1 MLRRMPRWLL
11 RAPIP
16 LFRRAS
22 PLLGRRF
29 VLLEHRGRRTG
40 RRRYVLLE
48 VVHREPGALMVISG
62 YGPSAQWYRNIA
74 AEPRV
79 RIWSGGL
86 RDAAAV
92 ATPLSVEHGTAILES
107 YRHHHPLAARVLG
120 RTFGIPEFEHGQ
132 PVPLRRA
139 EELPLVRIGPA
150 GRRSAR
156 GRATRGARRCA
167 RARKLT
173 R

>member
-16 LFRRAS
+16 LFRTAS
-22 PLLGRRF
+22 PLLGRGL
-29 VLLEHRGRRTG
+29 VLVEHRGRVSG

-62 YGPSAQWYRNIA
+62 YGPTAQWYRNIE
-74 AEPRV
+74 AEPHV
-79 RIWSGGL
+79 RIWSGGI
-86 RDAAAV
+86 RHAAALAV
-92 ATPLSVEHGTAILES
+92 PLPAEHGTAILES
-107 YRHHHPLAARVLG
+107 YRHHHPLGARLLG
-120 RTFGIPEFEHGQ
+120 HAFGIPEFAHGE

-139 EELPLVRIGPA
+139 EERPLVRIAP
-150 GRRSAR
+150 GRS
-156 GRATRGARRCA
+156 G